1 MHRTYHNF
9 CSSAVKLFLVSISLC
24 AVIGCDSVLPEKFKE
39 KNINPQDID
48 LRAGRLLASDTVNTA
63 QGITVGYQYGSVLD
77 SAGVP
82 KQDSSGNPIYRVL
95 PVTWSVVSSR
105 TLGSFTTLPSGTD
118 NQFINSNFGLL
129 TDSLPSLNSD
139 SLISIS
145 YSETQ
150 TTSYAVLKASQ
161 AENIYIYTGLYY
173 YLGASTSN
181 TNDYVSVDLVNKDT
195 SVVGTSSSIPQESSY
210 GSTETILNAQNTTVV
225 SVIRAR
231 YTFHVDQGGVYLVRF
246 TLSNPKE
253 ISNQQAPA
261 SGLPTIADKF
271 KVVILSF

>member
-9 CSSAVKLFLVSISLC
+9 CSFAAIFLLVSISLS
-24 AVIGCDSVLPEKFKE
+24 AMIGCDSVLPAKFKE
-39 KNINPQDID
+39 KNISAQDID
-48 LRAGRLLASDTVNTA
+48 LRAGGLLASDTVNTA
-63 QGITVGYQYGSVLD
+63 QGITVGYQYGPVLD
-77 SAGVP
+77 SAGVT
-82 KQDSSGNPIYRVL
+82 KLDSVGDPIYRVL
-95 PVTWSVVSSR
+95 PVTWSTVTSR
-105 TLGSFTTLPSGTD
+105 ALASFTTLSPGTD
-118 NQFINSNFGLL
+118 NQIINANFGLL

-150 TTSYAVLKASQ
+150 TVTYAVLKATR
-161 AENIYIYTGLYY
+161 AEDIYIYTSLYY
-173 YLGASTSN
+173 YLAAATSN

-195 SVVGTSSSIPQESSY
+195 SVVSTSSSMPQESTY
-210 GSTETILNAQNTTVV
+210 GSTETILSSQNTTVV

-231 YTFHVDQGGVYLVRF
+231 YTFHVDQGVVYLVRF

-253 ISNQQAPA
+253 ISDQQTPA